1 MSDQIPDK
9 YDAEEINQL
18 LLEAVGNKKEPLPT
32 ELLKQWLKCEGW
44 SYEVFAAM
52 LKEHVSTLKGWL
64 RPGKRIPERKEASVR
79 RFIKRRIEQEQGS
92 SVVSLAENQ
101 EGSWTYT
108 MPPGMHAMMEPL
120 AKRINLSVP
129 DVISRVL
136 LDWCQRQLSMR
147 TDRVHLYRTSR
158 GAIIRSERHAMYIE
172 ERMKE
177 MVDHEESKL
186 AALKSN
192 LSGLQKTKEA
202 ASLPEV
208 IKLMQDQIIKVETNL
223 KDLQESYE
231 CAKTYTLLVKQE
243 LARISLAGE
252 PSRTA

>member
-9 YDAEEINQL
+9 YDAEEINRQM
-18 LLEAVGNKKEPLPT
+18 LEAVGNKKEPLPT

-52 LKEHVSTLKGWL
+52 LKEHISTLKGWL

-108 MPPGMHAMMEPL
+108 MPSGMHAMMEPL
-120 AKRINLSVP
+120 AKRIKLSVP
-129 DVISRVL
+129 DAISRVL
-136 LDWCQRQLSMR
+136 LDWCQRQLSWSV
-147 TDRVHLYRTSR
+147 DRQQQQ
-158 GAIIRSERHAMYIE
+158 RSLIHEEHNAARIE
-172 ERMKE
+172 ELLKQ
-177 MVDHEESKL
+177 MVDHEELKL
-186 AALKSN
+186 AKSKTNLSN
-192 LSGLQKTKEA
+192 LQKLKEA
-202 ASLPEV
+202 ASLPDV
-208 IKLMQDQIIKVETNL
+208 IRLLQDQIMKVETNL

-231 CAKTYTLLVKQE
+231 CAKTYTQLVKQD
-243 LARISLAGE
+243 LARI
-252 PSRTA
+252 PSRQ

>member
-1 MSDQIPDK
+1 MSDQIPDT
-9 YDAEEINQL
+9 YDAEEINRL
-18 LLEAVGNKKEPLPT
+18 LLESVGNKKDPLPT

-52 LKEHVSTLKGWL
+52 LKENVSTLKGWL
-64 RPGKRIPERKEASVR
+64 RPGNRIPERKEASVR

-108 MPPGMHAMMEPL
+108 MPPGMHAMIEPL
-120 AKRINLSVP
+120 AKRLNLSVP
-129 DVISRVL
+129 DAISRVL
-136 LDWCQRQLSMR
+136 LDWCQRRLAWSV
-147 TDRVHLYRTSR
+147 DRKRQQHSLIHEEHNAT
-158 GAIIRSERHAMYIE
+158 GIE
-172 ERMKE
+172 EQLKQ

-192 LSGLQKTKEA
+192 LSRLEKIGEA
-202 ASLPEV
+202 ENLPDV
-208 IKLMQDQIIKVETNL
+208 IKLMQDEIIKVETNL

-231 CAKTYTLLVKQE
+231 CAKTYTQLVKQE
-243 LARISLAGE
+243 LARWREKA
-252 PSRTA
+252 

>member
-1 MSDQIPDK
+1 MSDQTPDT
-9 YDAEEINQL
+9 YDAEEINRL

-79 RFIKRRIEQEQGS
+79 RFIKRRIEQEQGG

-108 MPPGMHAMMEPL
+108 MPPGMHAMIESL
-120 AKRINLSVP
+120 AKRLNLSVP
-129 DVISRVL
+129 DAISRVL
-136 LDWCQRQLSMR
+136 LDWCQRRLAWSV
-147 TDRVHLYRTSR
+147 DRKRQQHSLIHEEHNAT
-158 GAIIRSERHAMYIE
+158 GIE
-172 ERMKE
+172 EQLKQ
-177 MVDHEESKL
+177 MVDQAEHKL
-186 AALKSN
+186 ARLKDN
-192 LSGLQKTKEA
+192 LSRVQKLAEVEN
-202 ASLPEV
+202 LPDV
-208 IKLMQDQIIKVETNL
+208 IRHMQDQIIKAESNL

-231 CAKTYTLLVKQE
+231 CAKTYTQLVKQE
-243 LARISLAGE
+243 LARIL
-252 PSRTA
+252 SRR

>member
-1 MSDQIPDK
+1 MSDQTPDT
-9 YDAEEINQL
+9 YDAEEINRL

-64 RPGKRIPERKEASVR
+64 RPGKRIPERKEVSVR

-101 EGSWTYT
+101 EGSWTYM

-129 DVISRVL
+129 DAISRVL
-136 LDWCQRQLSMR
+136 LDWCQRRLAWSV
-147 TDRVHLYRTSR
+147 DRKRQQHSLIHEEHNAA
-158 GAIIRSERHAMYIE
+158 GIE
-172 ERMKE
+172 EQLKQ

-192 LSGLQKTKEA
+192 LSRLEKIGEA
-202 ASLPEV
+202 ENLPDV
-208 IKLMQDQIIKVETNL
+208 IKLMQDEIIKVETNL

-231 CAKTYTLLVKQE
+231 CAKTYTQLVKQE
-243 LARISLAGE
+243 L
-252 PSRTA
+252 SRWSEKA

>member
-1 MSDQIPDK
+1 MSDQIPDT
-9 YDAEEINQL
+9 YDAEEINRL

-52 LKEHVSTLKGWL
+52 LKENVSTLKGWL
-64 RPGKRIPERKEASVR
+64 RPGSRIPERKEASVR
-79 RFIKRRIEQEQGS
+79 RFIKRRIEQEQGG

-108 MPPGMHAMMEPL
+108 MPPGMHAMIESL
-120 AKRINLSVP
+120 AKRLNLSVP
-129 DVISRVL
+129 DAISRVL
-136 LDWCQRQLSMR
+136 LDWCQRRLAWSV
-147 TDRVHLYRTSR
+147 DRKRQQHSLIHEEHNAT
-158 GAIIRSERHAMYIE
+158 GIE
-172 ERMKE
+172 EQLKQ

-192 LSGLQKTKEA
+192 LSRLEKIGEA
-202 ASLPEV
+202 ENLPDV
-208 IKLMQDQIIKVETNL
+208 IKLMQDEIIKVETNL

-231 CAKTYTLLVKQE
+231 CAKTYTQLVKQE
-243 LARISLAGE
+243 LARWREKA
-252 PSRTA
+252 

>member
-1 MSDQIPDK
+1 MSDQIPDT
-9 YDAEEINQL
+9 YDAEEINRL
-18 LLEAVGNKKEPLPT
+18 LLESVGNKKEPLPT

-52 LKEHVSTLKGWL
+52 LKENVSTLKGWL
-64 RPGKRIPERKEASVR
+64 RPGSRIPERKEASVR

-108 MPPGMHAMMEPL
+108 MPPGMHAMIEPL
-120 AKRINLSVP
+120 AKRLNLSVP
-129 DVISRVL
+129 DAISRVL
-136 LDWCQRQLSMR
+136 LDWCQRRLAWSV
-147 TDRVHLYRTSR
+147 DRKRQQHSLIHEEHNAT
-158 GAIIRSERHAMYIE
+158 GIE
-172 ERMKE
+172 EQLKQ

-192 LSGLQKTKEA
+192 LSRLEKIGEA
-202 ASLPEV
+202 ENLPDV
-208 IKLMQDQIIKVETNL
+208 IKLMQDEIIKVETNL

-243 LARISLAGE
+243 LARISLAGD
-252 PSRTA
+252 SGRAD

>member
-1 MSDQIPDK
+1 MSDQTPDT
-9 YDAEEINQL
+9 YDAEEINRL
-18 LLEAVGNKKEPLPT
+18 LIEAVGNKKEPLPT

-64 RPGKRIPERKEASVR
+64 RPGKRIPERKETSVR
-79 RFIKRRIEQEQGS
+79 RFIKRRIEQEQGG

-129 DVISRVL
+129 DAISRVL
-136 LDWCQRQLSMR
+136 LDWCQRRLAWSV
-147 TDRVHLYRTSR
+147 DRKRQQHSLIHEEHNAT
-158 GAIIRSERHAMYIE
+158 GIE
-172 ERMKE
+172 EQLKQ

-192 LSGLQKTKEA
+192 LSRLEKIGEA
-202 ASLPEV
+202 ENLPDV
-208 IKLMQDQIIKVETNL
+208 IKLMQDEIIKVETNL

-231 CAKTYTLLVKQE
+231 CAKTYTQLVKQE
-243 LARISLAGE
+243 LARWREKA
-252 PSRTA
+252 

>member
-1 MSDQIPDK
+1 M
-9 YDAEEINQL
+9 L
-18 LLEAVGNKKEPLPT
+18 VAVGNKKEPLPT

-108 MPPGMHAMMEPL
+108 MPSGMHAMMEPL
-120 AKRINLSVP
+120 AKRIKLSVP
-129 DVISRVL
+129 DAISRIL
-136 LDWCQRQLSMR
+136 LDWCQRQLSWSV
-147 TDRVHLYRTSR
+147 DRQRQQ
-158 GAIIRSERHAMYIE
+158 RSLIHEEHNATGIE
-172 ERMKE
+172 EQLKQ

-208 IKLMQDQIIKVETNL
+208 IRLMQDQIINSESNL
-223 KDLQESYE
+223 KDLQASYE
-231 CAKTYTLLVKQE
+231 CAKTYTQLVKQE
-243 LARISLAGE
+243 LARISA
-252 PSRTA
+252 SR

>member
-1 MSDQIPDK
+1 MSDRIPDK

-64 RPGKRIPERKEASVR
+64 RPGKRIPERKEVSVR

-108 MPPGMHAMMEPL
+108 MPPGMHAMIEPL
-120 AKRINLSVP
+120 AKRLNLSVP
-129 DVISRVL
+129 DAISRVL
-136 LDWCQRQLSMR
+136 LDWCQRRLAWSVDRKRQQHSLIHEEHNA
-147 TDRVHLYRTSR
+147 TD
-158 GAIIRSERHAMYIE
+158 IE
-172 ERMKE
+172 EQLKQ
-177 MVDHEESKL
+177 MVDNEESKL

-208 IKLMQDQIIKVETNL
+208 IRLMQDQIIKVETNL

-243 LARISLAGE
+243 LARISA
-252 PSRTA
+252 RR

>member
-1 MSDQIPDK
+1 MSDQIPDT
-9 YDAEEINQL
+9 YDAEEINRL

-52 LKEHVSTLKGWL
+52 LKENVSTLKGWL
-64 RPGKRIPERKEASVR
+64 RPGSRIPERKEASVR
-79 RFIKRRIEQEQGS
+79 RFMKRRIEQEQGS

-108 MPPGMHAMMEPL
+108 MPPGMHAMIESL
-120 AKRINLSVP
+120 AKRLNLSVP
-129 DVISRVL
+129 DAISRVL
-136 LDWCQRQLSMR
+136 LDWCQRRLAWSV
-147 TDRVHLYRTSR
+147 DRKRQQHSLIHEEHNAT
-158 GAIIRSERHAMYIE
+158 GIE
-172 ERMKE
+172 EQLKQ

-192 LSGLQKTKEA
+192 LSRLEKIGEA
-202 ASLPEV
+202 ENLPDV
-208 IKLMQDQIIKVETNL
+208 IKLMQDEIIKVETNL

-231 CAKTYTLLVKQE
+231 CAKTYTQLVKQE
-243 LARISLAGE
+243 LARWREKA
-252 PSRTA
+252 